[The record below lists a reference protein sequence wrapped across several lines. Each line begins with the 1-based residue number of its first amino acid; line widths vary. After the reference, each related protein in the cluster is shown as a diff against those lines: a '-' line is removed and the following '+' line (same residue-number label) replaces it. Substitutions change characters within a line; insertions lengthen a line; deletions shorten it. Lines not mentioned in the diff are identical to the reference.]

1 MNHDLMREARIAR
14 RPFALTVLFQAAI
27 GLTILLQA
35 AALSRIIDAAFLR
48 RAPLADLWGVLIALA
63 VVIGARAA
71 LNGAAVYTAAIL
83 AATVKADLRRRL
95 LNHLFRLGP
104 AYTSGER
111 TGELAITA
119 TEGIETLDAFF
130 RDYLPALFIA
140 ALVPLLILLVVLPTD
155 WPTFITLLLTAPL
168 IPIFMMLIG
177 RAAGALAK
185 QQYHVLGRLS
195 AHFLDVMQGL
205 NTLKMFNRSRFQLQ
219 TIRQVTGEFRTA
231 TMDVL
236 RVAFL
241 SALALELLATVSVAI
256 VAVEIGLRLIEGRI
270 EFVNALFLLVIAP
283 EFYQPLR
290 TLGAKFHAGTESAAA
305 AARLYDVL
313 RTPLPPPPA
322 DPVPL
327 PAALPMDIRFEAVRF
342 TYAGAQTPALDGLSF
357 EIRAG
362 QRVALVGASGAGKS
376 TTASLLLGF
385 LRPDSGEITV
395 GGVPLHCIDPDVWR
409 EQVAWVPQRPYL
421 FNASIAENIRLG
433 RPDAPLE
440 AVIRAAEAAGAHGF
454 ISRLPGGYDAP
465 CGERGLALSG
475 GQAQRIAL
483 ARAFLRDAPL
493 LILDEATANLDAE
506 TEAALQTALSRLLA
520 NRTALIIAH
529 RLKTV
534 INADQIVVLDGGQAV
549 QIGTHAALMSESGP
563 YRHMIAAHG
572 GVL

>member
-1 MNHDLMREARIAR
+1 MNRDLMREVRIAR
-14 RPFALTVLFQAAI
+14 RPFTLTVFFQAAI
-27 GLTILLQA
+27 GLTIILQA

-48 RAPLADLWGVLIALA
+48 RAPLADLWGILFALA
-63 VVIGARAA
+63 IVIGVRAA
-71 LNGAAVYTAAIL
+71 LNGAAVYTAAHL
-83 AATVKADLRRRL
+83 SATIKADLRRRL
-95 LNHLFRLGP
+95 FTHLFRLGP
-104 AYTSGER
+104 TYTGGER
-111 TGELAITA
+111 TGELATTA

-140 ALVPLLILLVVLPTD
+140 ALVPLLILLTTLPIDLLTFVVLA
-155 WPTFITLLLTAPL
+155 LTAPL
-168 IPIFMMLIG
+168 IPLFMMLIG

-205 NTLKMFNRSRFQLQ
+205 NTLKMFNRSRHQFQ
-219 TIRQVTGEFRTA
+219 TIRRVTGEFRTA
-231 TMDVL
+231 TMEVL

-241 SALALELLATVSVAI
+241 SALVLELLATVSVAI

-270 EFVNALFLLVIAP
+270 DFANALFLLVIAP

-305 AARLYDVL
+305 AARLYTVL
-313 RTPLPPPPA
+313 RTLPPESPA
-322 DPVPL
+322 EFVPL
-327 PAALPMDIRFEAVRF
+327 PAALPMDIRFEGVRF
-342 TYAGAQTPALDGLSF
+342 TYPGTETPALDGLSF

-376 TTASLLLGF
+376 TAAALLLGF
-385 LRPDSGEITV
+385 LRPDSGTITV
-395 GGVPLHCIDPDVWR
+395 GGVPLPHTDPDEWR
-409 EQVAWVPQRPYL
+409 ARVAWVPQRPYL
-421 FNASIAENIRLG
+421 FNASILENIRLG
-433 RPDAPLE
+433 RPDAPSE
-440 AVIRAAEAAGAHGF
+440 AVMQAAESAGAHAF

-465 CGERGLALSG
+465 CGERGLSLSG

-483 ARAFLRDAPL
+483 ARALLRDAPL

-506 TEAALQTALSRLLA
+506 TEAALESALSRLLE

-534 INADQIVVLDGGQAV
+534 INADQIVVVKGGRAV
-549 QIGTHAALMSESGP
+549 QIGSHAALMSEPGP
-563 YRHMIAAHG
+563 YRNMIAAHG
-572 GVL
+572 GIL